1 MSSIRFHK
9 LQPPFLHDVINERP
23 IVTIRTENRSIVFL
37 QVKELDDIEAISQ
50 QISQHAE
57 VLYQSWK
64 NNGMTQGPG
73 KFKLPTTSNNSAPSS
88 PMSGS
93 PTTNGVTEGASG
105 SSASQPSGSTYTPN
119 GSVGSNTFPRRG
131 FQLERSNTPDPPGN
145 PYHRQN
151 GGTDYNGRV
160 SPDPYSRQSSLQP
173 QVTILFRRAFMDDV
187 I

>member
-1 MSSIRFHK
+1 M
-9 LQPPFLHDVINERP
+9 
-23 IVTIRTENRSIVFL
+23 
-37 QVKELDDIEAISQ
+37 DDIEAISQ

-73 KFKLPTTSNNSAPSS
+73 KFKLPTTSNNSAPTS
-88 PMSGS
+88 PMPGGN

-105 SSASQPSGSTYTPN
+105 SSSGQHSAYTPN
-119 GSVGSNTFPRRG
+119 GSLGSNTFPRRG
-131 FQLERSNTPDPPGN
+131 YQLERNNTPDPPGI

-151 GGTDYNGRV
+151 GGPDFNGRV

-173 QVTILFRRAFMDDV
+173 QVHYILGQNKLKGHSSMTSSMN
-187 I
+187 